1 MEDKV
6 EIYDST
12 EVGPLMT
19 IDSRCDMT
27 IDTLTYNTKGNTVIP
42 IDDIPNESI
51 MHYIDSEEER

>member
-6 EIYDST
+6 EIYDSA

-51 MHYIDSEEER
+51 MHYIHSEEER